1 MNGNDT
7 NDGMET
13 SIILFDIQEKK
24 GKKINSFDYTS
35 QYPLGIYSKTDD
47 CEYYSA
53 GDDNISGDQ
62 LFSYHI
68 SDNKVER
75 LTDSL
80 FAINYILPRK
90 EDIILVCV
98 KKGTRPLALASYDKK
113 RKELKFINEDDDI
126 NIECIGFDNSNG
138 EKYYTAEYSEKEDSE
153 NLDNFNTRKV
163 KSHVAPVHSI
173 YEYDNNKKTLVYKT
187 DNKMISAITANE
199 NFVLWKEYNE
209 SFLGP
214 FKLKM
219 LNLETKDIEEINIDG
234 IGTVSELSLNPQ
246 NTGFYFSGVLE
257 GEEKRGIYYYDLNT
271 KIIEEAIKQGQN
283 EFINNFMMMKSS

>member
-1 MNGNDT
+1 MG
-7 NDGMET
+7 
-13 SIILFDIQEKK
+13 L
-24 GKKINSFDYTS
+24 
-35 QYPLGIYSKTDD
+35 YSKADG
-47 CEYYSA
+47 CVYYSA
-53 GDDNISGDQ
+53 KDNDVSGDQ
-62 LFSYHI
+62 LFAYHI

-90 EDIILVCV
+90 EDIIL
-98 KKGTRPLALASYDKK
+98 ASYDKK
-113 RKELKFINEDDDI
+113 RKELKFISEDDDI

-138 EKYYTAEYSEKEDSE
+138 EKYYTAEYSEKEDFE
-153 NLDNFNTRKV
+153 NRDNFNTRKV

-173 YEYDNNKKTLVYKT
+173 YEYDNNEKTLIYKT

-199 NFVLWKEYNE
+199 NYVLWKEYNE

-214 FKLKM
+214 FTLKM
-219 LNLETKDIEEINIDG
+219 LDLETKGIEEINIDG

-271 KIIEEAIKQGQN
+271 ETIEEAIRQGQN
-283 EFINNFMMMKSS
+283 EFINNFMMMKSN